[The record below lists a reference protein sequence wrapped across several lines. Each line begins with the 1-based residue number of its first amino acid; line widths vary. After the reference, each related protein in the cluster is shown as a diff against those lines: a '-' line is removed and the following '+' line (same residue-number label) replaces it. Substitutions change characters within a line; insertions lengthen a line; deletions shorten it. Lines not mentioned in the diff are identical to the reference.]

1 MLHLPYEIFL
11 ALRYL
16 RSGKRR
22 RVARVTAFAAVLGIA
37 CGVAALIVATAT
49 ANGFRGELQDKIL
62 RGTAHLTLTTQGAAG
77 ISDWQNVVA
86 RVRSVE
92 GVRDARPT
100 TYTGALIVAGGGHA
114 TYTILRGVAPNDN
127 STMEELRR
135 TLIAGTSGTL
145 SAEIFSG
152 IGDAM
157 PVVIGAELAAQMD
170 LRVGDEAYFI
180 AASSAS
186 PNIGNQTSVGNQS
199 DALPY
204 ALPFATRTQA
214 ARIIGIFSAGL
225 HEYDAAWIYAPLNSA
240 ARLDG
245 DADGAP
251 SIISVELDDLDDA
264 PRLAALIRAAAEEAS
279 PVGFDIVTWQKANA
293 GLFAA
298 LELERRTVAFIITLI
313 TFIATL
319 NILTTLTLLIVER
332 RSHIA
337 ILRAMGARTASIMLI
352 FIIEGSLLGA
362 TGAGFGAGLGL
373 VSCWTANRFRLVSLP
388 ADVYSIAYIPLT
400 PRFTDVLLAVGIAF
414 IVSLLATLY
423 PAHAAARVRPSQA
436 MKEN

>member
-1 MLHLPYEIFL
+1 MLQPPYEIFL

-22 RVARVTAFAAVLGIA
+22 RVARVTASAAVLGIA

-49 ANGFRGELQDKIL
+49 ANGFRAELQDKIL
-62 RGTAHLTLTTQGAAG
+62 RGTAHLTLTTQGVAG
-77 ISDWQNVVA
+77 ITDWQNVVR

-100 TYTGALIVAGGGHA
+100 TYTGALIVAGGGQA
-114 TYTILRGVAPNDN
+114 TYATLRGVAPNDN

-135 TLIAGTSGTL
+135 TLIAGTGETL
-145 SAEIFSG
+145 PAEMFDKTR
-152 IGDAM
+152 DAM
-157 PVVIGAELAAQMD
+157 PVVIGAELAAQTD
-170 LRVGDEAYFI
+170 LRVGDAAYFI
-180 AASSAS
+180 AASSTS
-186 PNIGNQTSVGNQS
+186 SSNDNQTV
-199 DALPY
+199 ALPY

-214 ARIIGIFSAGL
+214 ARIIGVFRAGL

-240 ARLDG
+240 ARLNG
-245 DADGAP
+245 HADGAP
-251 SIISVELDDLDDA
+251 SIISVELDDMDDA
-264 PRLAALIRAAAEEAS
+264 PRLAALIRTVAEEAS
-279 PVGFDIVTWQKANA
+279 PTGFDIVTWQKANA

-319 NILTTLTLLIVER
+319 NILTTLTLLVVER

-362 TGAGFGAGLGL
+362 AGAVIGAGFGLF
-373 VSCWTANRFRLVSLP
+373 SCWTANRFQLVGLP
-388 ADVYSIAYIPLT
+388 ADVYSISHVPLL

-414 IVSLLATLY
+414 IISLLATLY
-423 PAHAAARVRPSQA
+423 PARAAARIRPAQTT
-436 MKEN
+436 KEH